1 MVPYQGCS
9 NVGRSEQYSPLF
21 RRLISDWREMRHS
34 PDMPFYFVQLS
45 AYLKPSLVQP
55 ESGWAA
61 LRQAQADA
69 LELDNT
75 AMAVTIDIGDSA
87 DIHPKNKQ
95 EVARRLSLIALKR
108 SYGVGGVV
116 DTAPVPVSCRYAG
129 GGAELEFDG
138 NIVVDGSRPQG
149 FIVKTAT
156 GQWVVPAVTVAGKR
170 TLRLSADGG
179 IEAVRYNWADYPLGN
194 LRGETGLPVAQFA
207 R

>member
-1 MVPYQGCS
+1 M
-9 NVGRSEQYSPLF
+9 
-21 RRLISDWREMRHS
+21 
-34 PDMPFYFVQLS
+34 
-45 AYLKPSLVQP
+45 
-55 ESGWAA
+55 
-61 LRQAQADA
+61 RQAQADA
-69 LELDNT
+69 LSLDNT

-149 FIVKTAT
+149 FIVKTAA